1 MGDLKEKNH
10 NHMVNDVTNQLQS
23 YPRNNPF
30 PFAVKTSQHSSAS
43 LSFFIYFFLKLSLC
57 FYQT

>member
-10 NHMVNDVTNQLQS
+10 NHVVNDVTNQLQS

-43 LSFFIYFFLKLSLC
+43 LSFFIFIFS
-57 FYQT
+57 